1 MLRSFVFSG
10 KRGEVR
16 RRAMLKPGW
25 LKRQFEKVE
34 EDVKNWPT
42 WMRREAGLED
52 QHEAATETPSP
63 RDEEHTLEKEKE
75 S

>member
-1 MLRSFVFSG
+1 
-10 KRGEVR
+10 
-16 RRAMLKPGW
+16 MLKPGW

>member
-1 MLRSFVFSG
+1 
-10 KRGEVR
+10 
-16 RRAMLKPGW
+16 MLKPGW

-34 EDVKNWPT
+34 EDVKSWPT

-52 QHEAATETPSP
+52 QHETATEKTSP
-63 RDEEHTLEKEKE
+63 RDKERASEKEKE